1 MLIYKK
7 MGFFSDMKSKIMGP
21 SQAQAQEG
29 GRSRKR
35 RRGRKCRGG
44 DEFSGDDTTAVGMEG
59 GRRRRGRKSRKS
71 RRGTRKHT
79 RRHRR

>member
-1 MLIYKK
+1 
-7 MGFFSDMKSKIMGP
+7 MGFLDDIKGKIGMGDAKST
-21 SQAQAQEG
+21 QEG
-29 GRSRKR
+29 GRRRTR

-44 DEFSGDDTTAVGMEG
+44 DETSDPTASMQG

>member
-1 MLIYKK
+1 MFGLFDKK
-7 MGFFSDMKSKIMGP
+7 
-21 SQAQAQEG
+21 QAQAQEG
-29 GRSRKR
+29 GRRRTRRR

-44 DEFSGDDTTAVGMEG
+44 NPDADAAEMTG
-59 GRRRRGRKSRKS
+59 GRRRRGRKS